1 MLIAQNLLGSIVIG
15 MMGGTIYGLLAMGL
29 SLQIGVCRVLNI
41 THGEFAML
49 GAVLTF
55 TLSQLGINP
64 LVAPVIIGPLLFGL
78 GFLLQTTLFRAL
90 KARAPSPAAFEGNAL
105 LASFGLMYIISY
117 AARLRW
123 GSGLLPTLH
132 WPQPVARIGFVPIPL
147 NLVIICAIAV
157 ALGIAVYLFLTRSRL
172 GRAIRATAED
182 QPTAELMGVNT
193 RTILALCFGLGALLA
208 GIAGT
213 LISIR
218 TPVSTSMGF
227 NNTVIA
233 LIVVTLGGL
242 GSVPGSFIA
251 GIIIGIVS
259 MLVAGF
265 WVPVLAMPVYYA
277 ILMVLLLARPT
288 GIFGKK

>member
-1 MLIAQNLLGSIVIG
+1 MAERLLGLTMIG
-15 MMGGTIYGLLAMGL
+15 LLAGGVYGLLAVGL

-41 THGEFAML
+41 THGEFVML
-49 GAVLTF
+49 GGVLTF

-64 LVAPVIIGPLLFGL
+64 LLAPVIIGPILFGI
-78 GFLLQTTLFRAL
+78 GFLLQATLFRGV

-105 LASFGLMYIISY
+105 LAAFGFMYIISY
-117 AARLRW
+117 LARMRF
-123 GSGLLPTLH
+123 GTMALPSQYLTKGVPFVGINLA
-132 WPQPVARIGFVPIPL
+132 VNLIVGF
-147 NLVIICAIAV
+147 AIAAV
-157 ALGIAVYLFLTRSRL
+157 LGIAVYLFLTRSRL

-193 RTILALCFGLGALLA
+193 NTILAICFGLGALLA
-208 GIAGT
+208 GVAGT
-213 LISIR
+213 LISLR
-218 TPVSTSMGF
+218 TPVTTAMGF

-259 MLVAGF
+259 MLVAGL
-265 WVPVLAMPVYYA
+265 WESVLIVPVYYA
-277 ILMVLLLARPT
+277 MLMVLLLARPT